1 VQVTIADV
9 LFKSNSALNGGA
21 ILIAGSSAAEIV
33 SSTFEANSAG
43 SCGGGLATSS
53 PMPVKLTGPVKV
65 SFSPE
70 THSPGTLHPKPC
82 SLHPAPCFLLPTP
95 YFLHPTPCT
104 LHPTPYTL
112 HPHPTPFTLNPTP
125 FTLNPAPSTL
135 NPKSETTNPSP

>member
-1 VQVTIADV
+1 MQVTIADV

-70 THSPGTLHPKPC
+70 THSPETLHPKPC
-82 SLHPAPCFLLPTP
+82 SLHPTPCSLLPTP
-95 YFLHPTPCT
+95 YFLHPTPYT

-112 HPHPTPFTLNPTP
+112 HPTTSPYTFHPQPCILNSKCKTRNLKP
-125 FTLNPAPSTL
+125 
-135 NPKSETTNPSP
+135 